1 MSKAKFSLTGSL
13 LNSKILQNDSEPE
26 FTAEDINFYRKFIS
40 KKSLKKAEIVS
51 NENVEETFQ
60 LTYTVKCRQEK
71 ISKLKFLGLQY
82 KNHDRLFGVCHTKTL
97 LRVQI
102 SFQ

>member
-1 MSKAKFSLTGSL
+1 MSKTKFSIAGSL
-13 LNSKILQNDSEPE
+13 LNTKSLLQTDSEPE

-60 LTYTVKCRQEK
+60 LTYTVK
-71 ISKLKFLGLQY
+71 I
-82 KNHDRLFGVCHTKTL
+82 V
-97 LRVQI
+97 
-102 SFQ
+102 

>member
-60 LTYTVKCRQEK
+60 LTYTVKHGQEN
-71 ISKLKFLGLQY
+71 ISMFLGLQY
-82 KNHDRLFGVCHTKTL
+82 KNHDRLFGICHTKTL
-97 LRVQI
+97 L
-102 SFQ
+102 